1 MLTLDGVVS
10 PCSGRSIDSWLL
22 LALRR
27 ARRALE
33 GLPQITV
40 PQVSSLADSI
50 PSAAS
55 GKQTANVMEEQTHNY
70 TGTNQDME
78 QRTTKHILCASD
90 MAWDVNSFVLWD
102 ITWKAIKKLKT
113 VFLPFVCV
121 CVCEVC
127 VCVCVCACMRACASA
142 AEKINLEQPQ
152 VPPLS
157 WSTATSSSQRLT
169 EKQWVYWSSQ
179 WLE

>member
-102 ITWKAIKKLKT
+102 ITWKAVKKLKT

-121 CVCEVC
+121 CVRC
-127 VCVCVCACMRACASA
+127 VCVCCVRVCSLR
-142 AEKINLEQPQ
+142 IT
-152 VPPLS
+152 LS
-157 WSTATSSSQRLT
+157 
-169 EKQWVYWSSQ
+169 KHVN
-179 WLE
+179 